1 VVCQEGFAPSHT
13 KLSYPDSPCEPCEEA
28 GIAYPGNNLNA
39 VPSYGVQ
46 SVAQCRQQCRDQFK
60 CLYWTWDKEN
70 LWCYLKT
77 DKGEKVIRE
86 ERYVSGSDNRL
97 CDEMELE
104 ENEINDESSDREER
118 KGFSASH
125 TPIVSVYHKTGYRT
139 VLSALPASFGLQI
152 QNETEVTGLLV
163 DTKSTFCSSKSSLPS
178 HLVDISSFKIAVVLR
193 GECKFSKKAENAAR
207 EEYQGVIIL
216 DTMENTNVDRIS
228 GVRSLITDN
237 IPVVFLLQNEAL
249 ILRDLLKESPNR
261 TATISDSSTFSWFK
275 RPFTPSTTT
284 ATTISTN
291 PSTSTTTK
299 TSTTSEES
307 LLVLRRFPPFFGH
320 KKPNVFHKSQ
330 SDTDQDAAVLMISD
344 KTGRRGIIEVT
355 PLTIGAISVGVVV
368 CILLIISVITLIVS
382 KVRKQSRRRIQNSR
396 CQQAIRQFDAM
407 NRNFGK
413 ENTGYSPDGANPQTV
428 FKSFPKST
436 YSLLECPVCLEI
448 AWPPKK
454 IFQCREGHI
463 ICDTCKANPNLKN
476 CPMCRTPLSNH
487 LISRNRSLEEVA
499 RTLQEEGS
507 VSSFPDSVSI
517 VIAKPTAPPPD
528 IVPHYSE
535 DSETT
540 DPVDAANDTNQL
552 IEDNNPDAVR
562 ILSID
567 TIAPAPLV
575 VNLPPDS
582 T

>member
-1 VVCQEGFAPSHT
+1 MIITYNPS
-13 KLSYPDSPCEPCEEA
+13 
-28 GIAYPGNNLNA
+28 
-39 VPSYGVQ
+39 Q
-46 SVAQCRQQCRDQFK
+46 
-60 CLYWTWDKEN
+60 
-70 LWCYLKT
+70 
-77 DKGEKVIRE
+77 
-86 ERYVSGSDNRL
+86 
-97 CDEMELE
+97 
-104 ENEINDESSDREER
+104 
-118 KGFSASH
+118 
-125 TPIVSVYHKTGYRT
+125 
-139 VLSALPASFGLQI
+139 
-152 QNETEVTGLLV
+152 VTGLLV

-261 TATISDSSTFSWFK
+261 TATISGYAYIHVALVCLSCVRINVTCESCCVPPAIHLILLLILDSSTFSWFK

-344 KTGRRGIIEVT
+344 KTERRGIIEVT

-487 LISRNRSLEEVA
+487 LISRNRF
-499 RTLQEEGS
+499 GCI
-507 VSSFPDSVSI
+507 SI
-517 VIAKPTAPPPD
+517 
-528 IVPHYSE
+528 HSRL
-535 DSETT
+535 
-540 DPVDAANDTNQL
+540 ND
-552 IEDNNPDAVR
+552 
-562 ILSID
+562 
-567 TIAPAPLV
+567 
-575 VNLPPDS
+575 
-582 T
+582 